1 MTSGTRLF
9 QIRQR
14 IFLEESRDR
23 LSLWAVGT
31 DWNRLAAGGEMFSA
45 MPAFSRCHYPLRSA
59 PSLDGHHIGSDK
71 FS

>member
-1 MTSGTRLF
+1 MTVGHPALPD
-9 QIRQR
+9 RQR

-31 DWNRLAAGGEMFSA
+31 GWDRLAAGGEMFSA